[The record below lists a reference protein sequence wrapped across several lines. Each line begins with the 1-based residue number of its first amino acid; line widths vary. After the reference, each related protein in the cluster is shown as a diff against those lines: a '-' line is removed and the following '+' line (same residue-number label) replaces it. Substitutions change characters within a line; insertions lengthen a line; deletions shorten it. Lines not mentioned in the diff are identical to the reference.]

1 VFSNELQFAAF
12 LWRSSERKLWGNTKS
27 GVYFALKAVADLCVK
42 LACSLLDLLCT
53 LSSGLELKQVN
64 IRFELDLCWYEEDRR
79 TSRALEV
86 IPCFV
91 GSTKVG
97 SPEHACSQKEKDP
110 ISRTI
115 CIGTSKWI
123 MIRP

>member
-1 VFSNELQFAAF
+1 VGKCKVWSILC
-12 LWRSSERKLWGNTKS
+12 
-27 GVYFALKAVADLCVK
+27 LKAVADLCVK

-53 LSSGLELKQVN
+53 LSSGLELKQFN
-64 IRFELDLCWYEEDRR
+64 IRFELDLFWYEEDRR

-91 GSTKVG
+91 GSAKVG
-97 SPEHACSQKEKDP
+97 SPEHGCSQKEKDP
-110 ISRTI
+110 VSRSI

-123 MIRP
+123 VIRP